1 MNYQIQ
7 RAIRTENDV
16 INLGEL
22 VHVVMKDQ
30 TTITCTL
37 MNIYWLDE
45 YTAIMYTDRGEIS
58 LEDVKFIMKLGVA

>member
-22 VHVVMKDQ
+22 VYVVMKDQ

-45 YTAIMYTDRGEIS
+45 YTAVMYTDRGEIS
-58 LEDVKFIMKLGVA
+58 LEDVRYIMKLGVA

>member
-22 VHVVMKDQ
+22 VYVVMKDQ

>member
-1 MNYQIQ
+1 
-7 RAIRTENDV
+7 
-16 INLGEL
+16 
-22 VHVVMKDQ
+22 MKDQ

-58 LEDVKFIMKLGVA
+58 LEDVKFIMKLLIMKI